1 MKRNDSNKYF
11 DYNVVYDLGRWIV
24 VVNRRKIRVWFENIY
39 LIFLKNEWMN
49 FIYVSKMLNKLLDI
63 WNYCVNLN

>member
-1 MKRNDSNKYF
+1 MKRNDSNKYKC
-11 DYNVVYDLGRWIV
+11 VVYDLERWIV